1 MIVTNRIHD
10 NYVTAKNNLE
20 ENIKARQCSPLSIF
34 IYELWFNHDGENFK
48 QTDETQRERIFKL
61 HVLFRPTEYC
71 SMLSACHTINSAE
84 LQDGKRKLSCE
95 GVNVVIVT
103 YFAAL

>member
-1 MIVTNRIHD
+1 
-10 NYVTAKNNLE
+10 
-20 ENIKARQCSPLSIF
+20 
-34 IYELWFNHDGENFK
+34 
-48 QTDETQRERIFKL
+48 
-61 HVLFRPTEYC
+61 
-71 SMLSACHTINSAE
+71 MLSACHTINSAE